1 MVARKTINGYSHKLN
16 PLHIYCR
23 LCKICGEKIARIIGY
38 IYEKTMFRIIHW
50 IIKTEIHQS
59 IIRKEGD
66 TNDK

>member
-1 MVARKTINGYSHKLN
+1 MVARKTIDTYSHKLN

-23 LCKICGEKIARIIGY
+23 LCRICNKRSARIVSY
-38 IYEKTMFRIIHW
+38 IYEKTVFRIVHW

>member
-1 MVARKTINGYSHKLN
+1 MVALKTIDNYSHKLN

-23 LCKICGEKIARIIGY
+23 LCRICNKKVARIVGY
-38 IYEKTMFRIIHW
+38 IYEKTVFRVVHW

-59 IIRKEGD
+59 IMRKEGD